1 MNKYEKLIEYIVNE
15 QEEKARELFHDI
27 VVEKS
32 RDIYE
37 SLMSQDTVQEV
48 GGDQVEDLVDE
59 ITSDEE
65 GISEDDLESTD
76 MDMDTDA
83 DAEADAEMDMDMDA
97 EELSS
102 EEGEEDLEAKVM
114 DLEDALDEL
123 KAEFDALMNDMGSEE
138 SADEVEVG
146 SDEESKP
153 FGESKEETNEEDES
167 EEEEVKEGQAEL
179 DQLREYVEKIAAPSN
194 KEGADNTKSTV
205 AGKND
210 MGGTTANIAKGG
222 EEKGRPA
229 PKAKEIASGNINV
242 PGGKAGNTF
251 GKAKAAKTA
260 EEGSV
265 NDKSV
270 ESGSK

>member
-76 MDMDTDA
+76 MDMDIDA
-83 DAEADAEMDMDMDA
+83 DADAEMDMDMDA
-97 EELSS
+97 EELPS

-210 MGGTTANIAKGG
+210 MGGSAANIAAGSA

-242 PGGKAGNTF
+242 PGGKAGDTF